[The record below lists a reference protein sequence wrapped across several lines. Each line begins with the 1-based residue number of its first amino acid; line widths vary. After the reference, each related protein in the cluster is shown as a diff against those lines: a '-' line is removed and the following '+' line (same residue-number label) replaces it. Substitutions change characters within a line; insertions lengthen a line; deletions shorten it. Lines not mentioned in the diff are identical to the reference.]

1 MRSVFVSA
9 YLDQS
14 VKKSGDLTL
23 TGYVCPFAGCVI
35 YGLEEYGARKLVAF
49 VTDKSR

>member
-23 TGYVCPFAGCVI
+23 TGYVCPFCRIV
-35 YGLEEYGARKLVAF
+35 YGFGEYGARKLVAF

>member
-23 TGYVCPFAGCVI
+23 TGYVCPFCRVV
-35 YGLEEYGARKLVAF
+35 YGFEEYGAWKLVAF